1 MKPEKKT
8 EQILIRV
15 TPSEKKQITENAA
28 AAHMSISAYLA
39 RVAEEKKVVAL
50 DNLPQLIYQVMNI
63 GVNINQIA
71 YIGNSQRILYKEQLL
86 AVVNQMEEVKKILRK
101 ILAAIYDEKEC
112 SIRTLE
118 KKIEKLIESVSVNG
132 NG

>member
-28 AAHMSISAYLA
+28 AAHMSISSYLA

-50 DNLPQLIYQVMNI
+50 DNLPQLIYQIMKI

-112 SIRTLE
+112 SIKTLE

>member
-1 MKPEKKT
+1 
-8 EQILIRV
+8 
-15 TPSEKKQITENAA
+15 
-28 AAHMSISAYLA
+28 MSISSYLA

-50 DNLPQLIYQVMNI
+50 DNLPQLIYQIMKI

-112 SIRTLE
+112 SIKTLE

>member
-15 TPSEKKQITENAA
+15 TPSEKKQITKNAA

-50 DNLPQLIYQVMNI
+50 DNLPQLIY
-63 GVNINQIA
+63 
-71 YIGNSQRILYKEQLL
+71 SFLQLSIRWR
-86 AVVNQMEEVKKILRK
+86 KLRK
-101 ILAAIYDEKEC
+101 F
-112 SIRTLE
+112 LE
-118 KKIEKLIESVSVNG
+118 KSLQRFMTKKSAVSKRLKRKLKN
-132 NG
+132 